1 MTDKLPGVL
10 QEIADI
16 VGEAAAIAIA
26 SHAGGTRIYF
36 PANLTVD
43 HWLPLTIGLGPAMKL
58 CAHFAIEE
66 RRGQRIDIPLYVG
79 GTYSQMIRAIAER
92 VHKLD
97 ADDDESS
104 QTIARKLGITQRSVH
119 RHRAR
124 HKGKKAGKQG
134 RLL

>member
-10 QEIADI
+10 QEIAEV

-26 SHAGGTRIYF
+26 SRAGGTRIYI
-36 PANLTVD
+36 PATLTMD
-43 HWLPLTIGLGPAMKL
+43 HWLVQAIGAGPAMKL
-58 CAHFAIEE
+58 CAHFGVDE
-66 RRGQRIDIPLYVG
+66 RRGQRIDIPLHVG
-79 GTYSQMIRAIAER
+79 GTYSQVIRAIAER

-97 ADDDESS
+97 ANDTESAR
-104 QTIARKLGITQRSVH
+104 TIARKLGITDRSVH

-124 HKGKKAGKQG
+124 HRGKTDGKQG